1 MGVKSYSFFGVILDS
16 QSHFSSINTL
26 APSVNLP
33 TITTS
38 HSAIFVRP
46 LLMIRLSQLPLP
58 LFASAWTIPSSHS
71 VLHKKSI
78 SYSASKAQS
87 CQSHCSPTRHTFIN
101 SHVIYVGRFCLSSN
115 LSYRLTPFKHSN
127 VV

>member
-1 MGVKSYSFFGVILDS
+1 
-16 QSHFSSINTL
+16 
-26 APSVNLP
+26 LP

-71 VLHKKSI
+71 VLHKNQ
-78 SYSASKAQS
+78 SATA
-87 CQSHCSPTRHTFIN
+87 HP
-101 SHVIYVGRFCLSSN
+101 
-115 LSYRLTPFKHSN
+115 KHSL
-127 VV
+127 VRVIALQQDTHSSIHM